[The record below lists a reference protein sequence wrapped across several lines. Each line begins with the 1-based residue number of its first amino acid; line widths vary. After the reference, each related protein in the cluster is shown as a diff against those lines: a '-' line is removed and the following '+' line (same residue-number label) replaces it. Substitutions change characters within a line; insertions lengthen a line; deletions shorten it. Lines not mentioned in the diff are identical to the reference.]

1 MKPVVD
7 VVVEAVSFC
16 GDREPAPAA
25 AHGGN
30 ADRGHSTWSLLVVTP
45 RRMLCL
51 TAVAAA
57 GSQICADD
65 PRARCQE
72 LRSHGLCEFSMFQ
85 MRQTCPVTCNFCPL
99 SQDHPCRRPNETAL
113 AAAPRAIGATFQH
126 MLSFPTLEPQALSDD
141 PPVVLFRRFISTAD
155 AQTLISLCEPR
166 LLPSTYGVDRTRHTA
181 ASTQPQ
187 RVSGTCRCN
196 WNRCAESPAARRL
209 LQRVA
214 AVTNAPELN
223 SEALQLVH
231 YSEGGFFRSHLDTA
245 TKPHTPQGA
254 RLYTVLVYL
263 QTPEGGGATEF
274 VDLGIRVE
282 PSDGIAVAFSSLS
295 DAEPTVP
302 ELRSHHEA
310 QLVTRGVKW
319 VANIWVH
326 QYSMEPLAR
335 GCELSKQTPYSPQ
348 YFHHSLR
355 AYHSVRAAAGFV
367 RPLACVAMAD
377 PAACVNAS
385 YCCLVL
391 SGQGAAKGAGAK
403 RAGAKGAA
411 AMGAGAKGAGAKGEG
426 AKEAAAKGAAA
437 KGAGAKRAGAK
448 GEGAKGAAAKEAAA
462 KEAAAKGAAAKG
474 AAAAK
479 VAAHSRA
486 DSMASTSGPSAA
498 TGRGEDGE
506 SSSDRGEEERSER
519 GSERSGVRGGYLSY
533 IIERDESEPLAA
545 GVPGEVDYPPEDEST
560 GDDNDD
566 GLHALRLAWDGRGND
581 TDTRGSSDQGGEE
594 LLAEGGPGPEYSL
607 QAAIEQ
613 GHQHFNFVLR

>member
-1 MKPVVD
+1 
-7 VVVEAVSFC
+7 
-16 GDREPAPAA
+16 
-25 AHGGN
+25 
-30 ADRGHSTWSLLVVTP
+30 
-45 RRMLCL
+45 
-51 TAVAAA
+51 
-57 GSQICADD
+57 
-65 PRARCQE
+65 
-72 LRSHGLCEFSMFQ
+72 MFQ

-411 AMGAGAKGAGAKGEG
+411 AMGAGAKGAGAKGDG
-426 AKEAAAKGAAA
+426 
-437 KGAGAKRAGAK
+437 
-448 GEGAKGAAAKEAAA
+448 A